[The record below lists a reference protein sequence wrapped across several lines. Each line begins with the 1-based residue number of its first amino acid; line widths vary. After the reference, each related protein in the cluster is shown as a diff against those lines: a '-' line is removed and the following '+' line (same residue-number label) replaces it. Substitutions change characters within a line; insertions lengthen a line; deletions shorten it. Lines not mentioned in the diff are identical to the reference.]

1 MRGAWDTE
9 TLVLEAA
16 IAAAQRASLEQN
28 ERIIAR
34 NRGIMATRLRRFE
47 DAEEMRWQL
56 SRYRHIGPF
65 EGLED
70 HQEIDQ

>member
-47 DAEEMRWQL
+47 DAEE
-56 SRYRHIGPF
+56 
-65 EGLED
+65 
-70 HQEIDQ
+70 IDRKSVV